1 MNESR
6 LKTAPHTV
14 GDSMRCECECHR
26 VECGSGFEITI
37 ADYECVRADGRHFVV
52 APGHESDEESI
63 ISVHEAYVVVEKL
76 GEQGRM
82 ADALNPR

>member
-6 LKTAPHTV
+6 LKTASHTL

-26 VECGSGFEITI
+26 VECASSFEITVG
-37 ADYECVRADGRHFVV
+37 DYEGVRADGRHFVV
-52 APGHESDEESI
+52 TPGHESDDESI
-63 ISVHEAYVVVEKL
+63 ISMHDAFVVVEKL
-76 GEQGRM
+76 GEQGRL